1 MSSCCLHTLKTRMT
15 APVAF
20 VYSYRYS
27 YNFVLSSHCWFLRF
41 PKRALNLSVTYACR
55 RSVLARDIEYAVH
68 PTSSQVALKLSR
80 ASKSTT
86 AMHLNRVRT
95 RKTERW
101 RWLSVYLRTRASR
114 LGSLGM
120 SRISASTFDTLQM

>member
-55 RSVLARDIEYAVH
+55 RSVPARDIEYAVH
-68 PTSSQVALKLSR
+68 PPSSQVALKLSR
-80 ASKSTT
+80 ASKSSKYF
-86 AMHLNRVRT
+86 ANRGYLPCLFV
-95 RKTERW
+95 
-101 RWLSVYLRTRASR
+101 SVSN
-114 LGSLGM
+114 
-120 SRISASTFDTLQM
+120 TFGPSPWG